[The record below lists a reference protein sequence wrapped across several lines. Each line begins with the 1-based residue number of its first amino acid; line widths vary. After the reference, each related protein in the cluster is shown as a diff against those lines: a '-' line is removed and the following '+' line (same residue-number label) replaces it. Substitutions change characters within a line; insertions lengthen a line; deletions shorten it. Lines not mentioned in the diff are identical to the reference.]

1 MTIKQYNLIGIILGI
16 LAFAL
21 LGASLIGSPSHRKAL
36 SPPAMS
42 DKQSLPTT
50 PQISRRVKED
60 FSTIAANNLFH
71 PQRGKATPE
80 KEKEAAQKNKQQAIL
95 KFELKGIY
103 HSDNRHGA
111 LIVYWGNS
119 KTAANTDLKKA
130 DADLFFLGKEISDGY
145 ILKEV
150 RNRSVVIMR
159 GNEKIEVELTMLQG
173 PEKSSKAPGT
183 KEASSPVVK
192 K

>member
-42 DKQSLPTT
+42 DKQSLSTT

-111 LIVYWGNS
+111 LIVYRGNS

-159 GNEKIEVELTMLQG
+159 GNERIEVELTMLQG

-183 KEASSPVVK
+183 KEASSSVVK

>member
-1 MTIKQYNLIGIILGI
+1 MTIKQYNLIGITLGI

-36 SPPAMS
+36 SSPAMS

-50 PQISRRVKED
+50 PPISRRVKED

-80 KEKEAAQKNKQQAIL
+80 KGKEAAQKNKQTIL

-111 LIVYWGNS
+111 LIVYRGNS

-130 DADLFFLGKEISDGY
+130 DADLFFQGKEISDGY

-173 PEKSSKAPGT
+173 PEKSPKASGAKQTTP
-183 KEASSPVVK
+183 PVVK

>member
-1 MTIKQYNLIGIILGI
+1 MTIKQYNLIGITLGI

-21 LGASLIGSPSHRKAL
+21 LGASLIGSPSHRKTTL
-36 SPPAMS
+36 PPAMS

-50 PQISRRVKED
+50 PQTSRKVKED
-60 FSTIAANNLFH
+60 FGAIAANNLFH

-80 KEKEAAQKNKQQAIL
+80 KEKEAAQKNKQTIL

-111 LIVYWGNS
+111 LIVYRGNS

-130 DADLFFLGKEISDGY
+130 DAGF
-145 ILKEV
+145 
-150 RNRSVVIMR
+150 
-159 GNEKIEVELTMLQG
+159 
-173 PEKSSKAPGT
+173 
-183 KEASSPVVK
+183 
-192 K
+192 

>member
-1 MTIKQYNLIGIILGI
+1 MTIKQYNLIGITLGI

-50 PQISRRVKED
+50 PQTSRKVKED
-60 FSTIAANNLFH
+60 FGAIAANNLFH

-80 KEKEAAQKNKQQAIL
+80 KEKEAAQKNKQTIL

-111 LIVYWGNS
+111 LIVYRGNS

-173 PEKSSKAPGT
+173 PEKSPKALGAKQTTP
-183 KEASSPVVK
+183 PVVK

>member
-50 PQISRRVKED
+50 PQISRRGKED

-71 PQRGKATPE
+71 PQRGKATLE
-80 KEKEAAQKNKQQAIL
+80 KGKEAAQKNKQQAIL

-111 LIVYWGNS
+111 LIVYRGNS

-159 GNEKIEVELTMLQG
+159 ENEKIEVELTMLQG
-173 PEKSSKAPGT
+173 PEKSSKAPGA
-183 KEASSPVVK
+183 KQASSPVVK

>member
-111 LIVYWGNS
+111 LIVYRGNS

-173 PEKSSKAPGT
+173 PEKSPKASGAKQTTP
-183 KEASSPVVK
+183 PVVK

>member
-1 MTIKQYNLIGIILGI
+1 MTIKQYNLIGITLGI

-36 SPPAMS
+36 SSPAMS

-50 PQISRRVKED
+50 PPISRRVKED

-80 KEKEAAQKNKQQAIL
+80 KGKEAAQKNKQTIL

-111 LIVYWGNS
+111 LIVYRGNS

-130 DADLFFLGKEISDGY
+130 DADLFFQGKEISNGY

-173 PEKSSKAPGT
+173 PEKSPKASGAKQTTP
-183 KEASSPVVK
+183 PVVK

>member
-80 KEKEAAQKNKQQAIL
+80 KEKEAAQKNKQQAVL
-95 KFELKGIY
+95 KIELKVIY

-111 LIVYWGNS
+111 LIVCRGNS
-119 KTAANTDLKKA
+119 KSTANTDLKKA
-130 DADLFFLGKEISDGY
+130 DADLYYQGKEISDGY
-145 ILKEV
+145 ILQEV

-173 PEKSSKAPGT
+173 PEKSSKVPGA
-183 KEASSPVVK
+183 KPSSVVK

>member
-1 MTIKQYNLIGIILGI
+1 MTIKQYNLIGITLGI

-21 LGASLIGSPSHRKAL
+21 LGASLIGSPSHRKTTL
-36 SPPAMS
+36 PPAMS

-50 PQISRRVKED
+50 PQTSRKVKED
-60 FSTIAANNLFH
+60 FGAIAANNLFH

-80 KEKEAAQKNKQQAIL
+80 KEKEAAQKNKQTIL

-111 LIVYWGNS
+111 LIVYRGNS

-130 DADLFFLGKEISDGY
+130 DADLFFQGKEISDGY

-173 PEKSSKAPGT
+173 PEKSPKALGAKQTTP
-183 KEASSPVVK
+183 PVVK